1 MPENKE
7 QTKIN
12 ETPVT
17 PSAPSYPVTGRLS
30 HSETPGEILVE
41 INGSDPQPARILS
54 NLDRKEL
61 TKKENT
67 GREVLIV
74 FQNGDLGKP
83 IITGMI
89 ESVIDDIVAMEFEPE
104 PEKREPV
111 NTVVD
116 GKKITL
122 EAENEIVLKCGK
134 GSITIQKDG
143 KIVVKGTNLL
153 SRSSGVNRIK
163 GGSVGIN

>member
-1 MPENKE
+1 MNEIIEKTDSQE
-7 QTKIN
+7 TQTASK
-12 ETPVT
+12 
-17 PSAPSYPVTGRLS
+17 APGYPVIGRLS
-30 HSETPGEILVE
+30 QSDNPGVILVE
-41 INGSDPQPARILS
+41 INGSAPQPARIIS

-61 TKKENT
+61 TRPESI
-67 GREVLIV
+67 GRDVLII
-74 FQNGDLGKP
+74 FENGDPEKP

-89 ESVIDDIVAMEFEPE
+89 ESVIDEIVAMEFEPQ
-104 PEKREPV
+104 PEKSEPV

-122 EAENEIVLKCGK
+122 EAENEIILKCGK
-134 GSITIQKDG
+134 GSITIHKDG
-143 KIVVKGTNLL
+143 KIIVKGTNLL